1 MARTRSPRLALVLVA
16 AVACIAMVLCACGGG
31 GGAGKSAD
39 NGISRPEYVKK
50 IDAICKRSARESKPT
65 FDGLQALVDATGTY
79 KSRLIKAT
87 PLLRTTYKLQ
97 SAKLKRFK
105 AVQPPTADR
114 AEVAAIT
121 KAADATLAEL
131 KRFLPAAAVGDLSK
145 FIDIATDA
153 SGERAKVDRLG
164 TDYGLESDCFS
175 LPIKLS

>member
-1 MARTRSPRLALVLVA
+1 MARTRSPRLAS
-16 AVACIAMVLCACGGG
+16 VLCGALAGLAILLAACGGSSG
-31 GGAGKSAD
+31 GGKAAD
-39 NGISRPEYVKK
+39 NGITRPEYVKK
-50 IDAICKRSARESKPT
+50 IDAICRRSARESKPT
-65 FDGLQALVDATGTY
+65 FDGLQALVDASGTY

-87 PLLRTTYKLQ
+87 PLLKTTYKLQ

-114 AEVAAIT
+114 AQVAAIT
-121 KAADATLAEL
+121 QAADATLAEL
-131 KRFLPAAAVGDLSK
+131 KKFLPAAAVGDLSK

-164 TDYGLESDCFS
+164 TDYGFESDCFS